1 MPSAPV
7 YPLRL
12 TELPPGPQPHERLRH
27 SGPAALSDAEL
38 LAILLH
44 GGVPDANLL
53 PLARQMLIDHGGWKR
68 LQHADYAELGCRYG
82 VGETHAAAISVA
94 IEISRRLLMTGSDE
108 SPRIRCPAD
117 VASLLMAE
125 MGHLDQEH
133 LRTVLLDSRNV
144 VMAIPTISIG
154 VVNSAALRVEDVFKE
169 AMRRNATA
177 MIVVHNRH
185 SGDPTPSSDDIVV
198 TQQIAEAG
206 IRVGCDVLDHLII
219 IGHGHYVSMR
229 EHGLGFPCT

>member
-1 MPSAPV
+1 MPAVPV

-12 TELPPGPQPHERLRH
+12 TDLPPGPQPHERLRD

-38 LAILLH
+38 LAVLLC
-44 GGVPDANLL
+44 GGVSDANVL
-53 PLARQMLIDHGGWKR
+53 PLAQQLLVDHGGWMG
-68 LQHADYAELGCRYG
+68 LQHADYAELCCLHG
-82 VGETHAAAISVA
+82 VGEAKTAAISVA

-117 VASLLMAE
+117 VASMLMAE

-133 LRTVLLDSRNV
+133 LRTVLLDTNNR

-169 AMRRNATA
+169 ATRRNATA

-185 SGDPTPSSDDIVV
+185 SGDPTPSPDDIVV
-198 TQQIAEAG
+198 TRQIAGAG
-206 IRVGCDVLDHLII
+206 TLLGCDVLDHLVF
-219 IGHGHYVSMR
+219 GHGRYVSMR
-229 EHGLGFPCT
+229 EHGLGFSSA